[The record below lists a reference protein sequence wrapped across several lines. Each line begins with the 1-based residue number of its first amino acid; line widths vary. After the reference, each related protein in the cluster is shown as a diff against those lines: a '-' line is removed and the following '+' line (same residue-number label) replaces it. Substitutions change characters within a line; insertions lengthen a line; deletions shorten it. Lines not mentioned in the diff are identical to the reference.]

1 MTTHVGPVGHGS
13 GSVRAGTVTLVLSI
27 LFATAVAFTYVLS
40 LSDGV
45 NPPNW
50 VRVIGLVWL
59 PIGFGGTPVA
69 YIVAGRGEGRRLA
82 RIGGLIMLV
91 SLIAFV
97 ALVVAI
103 G

>member
-1 MTTHVGPVGHGS
+1 MTTHVRSVGQGS
-13 GSVRAGTVTLVLSI
+13 VSVRAGTVALALGI

-40 LSDGV
+40 LSDRF

-59 PIGFGGTPVA
+59 PIGFGGTPIA
-69 YIVAGRGEGRRLA
+69 YILAGRGEGRRLA
-82 RIGGLIMLV
+82 RTGGLIMLV
-91 SLIAFV
+91 ALIAFV
-97 ALVVAI
+97 ALFVAI